1 MQVQAVQDHTYSLA
15 SLPLH
20 VLQHIAKHLDL
31 CSQLRLSQASK
42 RVYPFLPVQYRRG
55 YCCADRQAV
64 DRTLED
70 SFVLNG
76 IDLLSRLPCYFSQTD
91 SHVAVLYIEVNAY
104 DIAQVA
110 AITHSDA
117 QYHLCITQYDPCGSS
132 ERKRGHLKHAGDKV
146 LLNQTLSKEQL
157 HTKLGHAPVRICHIR
172 PDSGSGNRAVVCRSP
187 SARLELSSKKGI
199 SLAEMRHCAGYCYQ
213 LMHDA
218 KSMQADLYIKFADK
232 VANKQYW
239 LNISRTQVTEMASGF
254 RWVESAEWQVDQM
267 EPLISP
273 VALDFDSFP
282 LEATGVSAY
291 FYSDMAYEW
300 QQPDLI
306 YITNRSAPND
316 ALFEACSSFVYT
328 KNLGHC
334 NAYHRAAAKVKIV
347 PVW

>member
-1 MQVQAVQDHTYSLA
+1 M
-15 SLPLH
+15 
-20 VLQHIAKHLDL
+20 
-31 CSQLRLSQASK
+31 
-42 RVYPFLPVQYRRG
+42 
-55 YCCADRQAV
+55 
-64 DRTLED
+64 
-70 SFVLNG
+70 
-76 IDLLSRLPCYFSQTD
+76 
-91 SHVAVLYIEVNAY
+91 
-104 DIAQVA
+104 
-110 AITHSDA
+110 
-117 QYHLCITQYDPCGSS
+117 
-132 ERKRGHLKHAGDKV
+132 

-157 HTKLGHAPVRICHIR
+157 HTKLGHAPVRIRHIR
-172 PDSGSGNRAVVCRSP
+172 PDSGWGNRADVCRSP

-199 SLAEMRHCAGYCYQ
+199 SLAEMRRCAGYCYQ

-232 VANKQYW
+232 VANKQYC

-316 ALFEACSSFVYT
+316 ALFEACSSCVYT